1 MTEFRDGIFFWK
13 IFKIFRH
20 GIIHHKLIRIDQE
33 HVKEN
38 SQESILARWSF
49 MTTSQELAWSYH
61 LIGLTKIIWTPFF
74 VLTWLDRYRL
84 GGMGHESSNFLFFI
98 ENYLWI
104 SRPNRDLNLRPL
116 SQRVFKLNSDR
127 THWALYF
134 LCKITENYNIPAPLK

>member
-61 LIGLTKIIWTPFF
+61 LIGLTKIIWAPFF

-84 GGMGHESSNFLFFI
+84 GGMGHKSSNFLFFI

-104 SRPNRDLNLRPL
+104 NGLDLNRESRFEPSTFVAESLQIEFWSYPL
-116 SQRVFKLNSDR
+116 SHL
-127 THWALYF
+127 L
-134 LCKITENYNIPAPLK
+134 LL